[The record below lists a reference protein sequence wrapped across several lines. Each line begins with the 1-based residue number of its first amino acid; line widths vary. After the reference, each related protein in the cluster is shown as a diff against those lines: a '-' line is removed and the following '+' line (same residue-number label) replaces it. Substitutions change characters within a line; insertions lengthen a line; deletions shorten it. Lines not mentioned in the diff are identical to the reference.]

1 MKEGVRSF
9 TVVELMKPAQLT
21 AKRHSMK
28 KTGLTND
35 DGGRFESK
43 DPAGAARKAFNQAC
57 RDKDIKGQCTLVVK
71 IQETTAG
78 SRKKVYTYKLKRIK
92 LKKPIIMVRGGVE
105 YPIEYDTKIESLNKA
120 NKD

>member
-1 MKEGVRSF
+1 MREGVRSF

-57 RDKDIKGQCTLVVK
+57 RDKNIKGQCTLVVK
-71 IQETTAG
+71 LQETTAG